1 MKRFLIILLFPL
13 QLAAQ
18 PFSKTEIARWGK
30 QAANITIIR
39 DNYGIPHVYGKTDAD
54 AVFGLLYAQCEDD
67 FRRVEMN
74 YIEKLGRL
82 SEVNGEKDL
91 YNDLLI
97 RLVIDSADAIKD
109 LAKAPDWLKKILNGY
124 ADGINYFL
132 YKNPQVKP
140 ALLHRFQPWYP
151 LLWTDGSIGAI
162 STGGITTGELKNFY
176 SGKDEAIVK
185 KEFIEP
191 ETTGSNGFAFA
202 PKITASGKAILYINP
217 HVTFYFRPE
226 VHMVSEEGL
235 NAYGAV
241 TWGQPF
247 VYQGF
252 NEHGGWMHTSSEAD
266 ISDAYIE
273 KLTKKENDWFYEYD
287 GEQKPVT
294 KKLISIQYKTATGF
308 ETKIFN
314 ALFTHHGPVMAKR
327 DGQYVS
333 VRHNNRDTKGFMQ
346 SWLRTKTI
354 SFADFKKTMDMG
366 ANPSN
371 NTVYADAEGNIAYW
385 HGNFLPKRDPT
396 YDWSKPVD
404 GTTSAT
410 EWKGYHTVN
419 ESVHMYNPQNGW
431 LQNCN
436 STPFTVA
443 GKFSPNKNDYA
454 SYLAPDKEN
463 FRGINAARVL
473 DKEKKYTL
481 DKVIAAGYDT
491 YLAAFE
497 KLIPALVRAYEKNAF
512 PDDPAYNQIKE
523 AVAILKNWDLHCGE
537 NSVATTLAILWSEKL
552 LPQIAREKSAG
563 ANAGLVEK
571 TNEFAVTASPN
582 QLIQPLFEVTKAL
595 ISDFGKYQI
604 PWGEINRFQRI
615 SNDIEYTFDDNKPS
629 LPVGFASST
638 LGMLPSYI
646 SRTFPGTK
654 KRYGVHGNSFICA
667 VEFGP
672 QGPAGKKVKAK
683 SLLAGG
689 QSGDPNSKHFF
700 DQGLMYSKG
709 QFKEV
714 LFYKE
719 DVMKHVERKYHPG
732 Q

>member
-1 MKRFLIILLFPL
+1 MKYFFTLLLFPF
-13 QLAAQ
+13 QLFAQ
-18 PFSKTEIARWGK
+18 QFSKSEITGWEK
-30 QAANITIIR
+30 QASNITIIR

-67 FRRVEMN
+67 FKRVEMN

-97 RLVIDSADAIKD
+97 RLVIDTADAIKD
-109 LAKAPDWLKKILNGY
+109 FANAPDWLQKILNGY

-140 ALLHRFQPWYP
+140 VLLSRFQPWYP

-162 STGGITTGELKNFY
+162 STGGITTDELKNFY
-176 SGKDEAIVK
+176 SGSDEVLAK
-185 KEFIEP
+185 KIFVEEDP
-191 ETTGSNGFAFA
+191 TGSNGFAFA
-202 PKITASGKAILYINP
+202 PKITASGNAILYINP

-235 NAYGAV
+235 NVYGAV

-252 NEHGGWMHTSSEAD
+252 NEHGGWMHTSSQAD

-273 KLTKKENDWFYEYD
+273 KLTKKDGAWFYEYD
-287 GEQKPVT
+287 GEQRPVI
-294 KKLISIQYKTATGF
+294 KKLISIKYKTTTGI
-308 ETKIFN
+308 EAKIFN
-314 ALFTHHGPVMAKR
+314 TLFTHHGPIMAKR
-327 DGQYVS
+327 NGQYLS
-333 VRHNNRDTKGFMQ
+333 LRHNNRDTKGFMQ
-346 SWLRTKTI
+346 SWLRTKNR
-354 SFADFKKTMDMG
+354 SFTDFKKTMDMG

-385 HGNFLPKRDPT
+385 HGNFLPKRDAR

-404 GTTSAT
+404 GSISAT
-410 EWKGYHTVN
+410 EWKGYHTVD
-419 ESVHMYNPQNGW
+419 ESVHIYNPQNGW

-436 STPFTVA
+436 STPFTAA
-443 GKFSPNKNDYA
+443 GKFSPDKNDYA
-454 SYLAPDKEN
+454 KYLAPDAEN
-463 FRGINAARVL
+463 FRGINAVRVL

-481 DKVIAAGYDT
+481 DKVIAAGYNT

-497 KLIPALVRAYEKNAF
+497 KLIPALVNAYEKNAF
-512 PDDPAYNQIKE
+512 PDKPEYNQLKD
-523 AVAILKNWDLHCGE
+523 AVTILKNWDLHCSE
-537 NSVATTLAILWSEKL
+537 NSVATTLAVLWGEKL
-552 LPQIAREKSAG
+552 LPAINQVKLPD
-563 ANAGLVEK
+563 ANADFVDK
-571 TNEFAVTASPN
+571 TNQFAATALPN
-582 QLIQPLFEVTKAL
+582 QLMQPLFEVTNAL
-595 ISDFGKYQI
+595 IKDFGKFQI

-615 SNDIEYTFDDNKPS
+615 SNEIENKFDDSKPS
-629 LPVGFASST
+629 LPVGFVSST
-638 LGMLPSYI
+638 WGMLPSY
-646 SRTFPGTK
+646 SSKTFAGTK
-654 KRYGVHGNSFICA
+654 KRYGVNGNSFICA
-667 VEFGP
+667 VEF
-672 QGPAGKKVKAK
+672 GKKVKAK

-689 QSGDPNSKHFF
+689 ESGDTNSKHFF

-709 QFKEV
+709 QFKDV

-719 DVMKHVERKYHPG
+719 DVLKHVERKYHPG
-732 Q
+732 E